1 MIRMKKCTT
10 LLLFSLIAAI
20 STPALGQKMVD
31 QIVATIGEEIV
42 LQSDVE
48 NQVLQ
53 MRAQGAYSGED
64 IYCQVL
70 EELLIQKLLLNQAE
84 LDSVEVSAS
93 RVEQELE
100 MRLLYFVRQVGSQK
114 KLEDYY
120 NKSMAEIKEDFRP
133 VIRDQM
139 ITETMRQN
147 ISTGIDVSP
156 KEVEEFYKA
165 LPKDSIPMID
175 PKYKLAQIAVYPTES
190 EEAKLAAREKLL
202 NLRERILQ
210 GERFSTL
217 AVLYS
222 QDPGSARQGGEIGF
236 RTRQELDPEFAK
248 TAFSLKEGQVSRI
261 IQSAFGYHIIQMI
274 GREGEQVN
282 VRHILIIPEI
292 SDNQRQKAI
301 NKLDSAQTLI
311 RKDSLTFVEGA
322 LIFSEDQRSRMSR
335 GLFMNP
341 MNSDPYWT
349 ADLLPPAEYEAV
361 KDLKE
366 GEMSEPFLTN
376 DEENKDVYKVM
387 KLLERTTPHRA
398 NLKQD
403 YETIKE
409 MLIAHKKMEKLQ
421 KWIKEKRAAT
431 YIHIDD
437 TFLKCE
443 FLKDGWL
450 K

>member
-1 MIRMKKCTT
+1 MIRMKKYTT

-361 KDLKE
+361 KDLEE
-366 GEMSEPFLTN
+366 GEMSETFLTN

-398 NLKQD
+398 NLKED

>member
-1 MIRMKKCTT
+1 MIRMKKYVS
-10 LLLFSLIAAI
+10 LLLISLM
-20 STPALGQKMVD
+20 SALSAHSYAQEIVD
-31 QIVATIGEEIV
+31 RIVATVGEKIV

-53 MRAQGAYSGED
+53 MRAQGAYKGGD
-64 IYCQVL
+64 IHCDVL
-70 EELLIQKLLLNQAE
+70 EQLLVQKLLLNQAE

-100 MRLLYFVRQVGSQK
+100 MRLLHFVRQVGSQK

-120 NKSMAEIKEDFRP
+120 KKSMAEIKEDFRP

-147 ISTGIDVSP
+147 ITTGIDVSP
-156 KEVEEFYKA
+156 REVRDYYNQ

-175 PKYKLAQIAVYPTES
+175 PKYKLAQVAVYPTES
-190 EEAKLAAREKLL
+190 EEAKLKAREKLL
-202 NLRERILQ
+202 ELRERVLQ

-261 IQSAFGYHIIQMI
+261 IRSSFGYHIIQMI
-274 GREGEQVN
+274 SREGEQVN

-292 SDNQRQKAI
+292 TADQRQKAI
-301 NKLDSAQTLI
+301 SRLDSVKTLI
-311 RKDSLTFVEGA
+311 QQDSLTFVEA
-322 LIFSEDQRSRMSR
+322 AIIYSEDQRSRMSK

-349 ADLLPPAEYEAV
+349 ADVLPAEEYEAV
-361 KDLKE
+361 KDLEE
-366 GEMSEPFLTN
+366 GEIAGPFLTR
-376 DEENKDVYKVM
+376 DEENKDVYKLM
-387 KLLERTTPHRA
+387 KLQERTKPHRA
-398 NLKQD
+398 NLEQD
-403 YETIKE
+403 YATIKE
-409 MLIAHKKMEKLQ
+409 MLIAHKKREKVEN
-421 KWIKEKRAAT
+421 WTKEKRAAT
-431 YIHIDD
+431 YIHVDD
-437 TFLKCE
+437 AFMDCE
-443 FLKDGWL
+443 FLKKGWL

>member
-1 MIRMKKCTT
+1 MIRMKKYAI
-10 LLLFSLIAAI
+10 LLFISLIGAV
-20 STPALGQKMVD
+20 STPALAQEMVD
-31 QIVATIGEEIV
+31 QIVATVGEKIV

-53 MRAQGAYSGED
+53 MRAQGAYAGGD
-64 IYCQVL
+64 IHCDVL
-70 EELLIQKLLLNQAE
+70 EQLLVQKLLLNQAE
-84 LDSVEVSAS
+84 LDSVEVSSS

-147 ISTGIDVSP
+147 ITAEIDVSP
-156 KEVEEFYKA
+156 KEVEEFYKN

-202 NLRERILQ
+202 ELRERILQ

-248 TAFSLKEGQVSRI
+248 AAFSLKEGQVSRI
-261 IQSAFGYHIIQMI
+261 VKSAFGYHIIQMI

-282 VRHILIIPEI
+282 VRHILVIPEVT
-292 SDNQRQKAI
+292 DNQRKKAI
-301 NKLDSAQTLI
+301 NRLDSVQTLI
-311 RKDSLTFVEGA
+311 RKDSLTFVKGA
-322 LIFSEDQRSRMSR
+322 ILFSEDQRSRMSE
-335 GLFMNP
+335 GLFLNP

-349 ADLLPPAEYEAV
+349 ADLLPAAEYEAV

-366 GEMSEPFLTN
+366 NEMTDPFLTN
-376 DEENKDVYKVM
+376 DEENKEVYKIM
-387 KLLERTTPHRA
+387 KLQERTQPHRA

-409 MLIAHKKMEKLQ
+409 MLVAHKKEQ
-421 KWIKEKRAAT
+421 KVRNWINDKRAAT
-431 YIHIDD
+431 YIHIDEN
-437 TFLKCE
+437 FLECE
-443 FLKDGWL
+443 FLNEGWL